1 MVCTGFICSECHV
14 LAGMSYISVFLFAP
28 VNVFIIIIYA
38 KVINGEFSN
47 PDSRNKMTVEINKRR
62 DKFESW
68 LSKVV
73 RPNGKHYEQSVV
85 KKYVDALQNF
95 AKNIEA
101 LQRFHRNLFVYD
113 HLLEF
118 TKVMELIRR
127 APNFKEI
134 NKKRSNGTLSAAMKR
149 YLDFLKEGQGAVDA
163 LPEAAGEEG
172 DVAVPEE
179 PRPAEF
185 FPGKGMDT
193 MQRATL
199 EGIALQSGWENRDW
213 TDAGGMLLSSCLHRG
228 RLAVTAE
235 WAEGDVCLFF
245 VEPVGSWERE
255 LLKEHCPEAGDIL
268 PVREEKMSEFLK
280 GAAALFS
287 GAGNGLP
294 PELLAKEAKE
304 TVWRAMVAQRVGQAQ
319 YRAALDRIWGE
330 ECAVTGCAVRE
341 LLRASHAKP
350 RAFASR
356 AERMDP
362 CNGLLLEARFDLLF
376 DRGLIAFDD
385 EGCLLM
391 SSDLSEKT
399 REALHL
405 HGGLKLRFVS
415 PGHVPYLRWH
425 RENVFRSGQAR

>member
-1 MVCTGFICSECHV
+1 MNANRMRDAFQNWMKTHEWKPGKTYTDDTTFQYTRCLSALHEDIHTDE
-14 LAGMSYISVFLFAP
+14 SV
-28 VNVFIIIIYA
+28 
-38 KVINGEFSN
+38 
-47 PDSRNKMTVEINKRR
+47 R
-62 DKFESW
+62 
-68 LSKVV
+68 
-73 RPNGKHYEQSVV
+73 
-85 KKYVDALQNF
+85 
-95 AKNIEA
+95 
-101 LQRFHRNLFVYD
+101 RNLFFYGD
-113 HLLEF
+113 PQEF
-118 TKVMELIRR
+118 DGIMQTIQSVPHFE
-127 APNFKEI
+127 EI
-134 NKKRSNGTLSAAMKR
+134 NQKISNRSLSAAMDC
-149 YLDFLKEGQGAVDA
+149 YLEFLEEGQWSVGA

-179 PRPAEF
+179 TQPAES

-193 MQRATL
+193 VQRAML
-199 EGIALQSGWENRDW
+199 EDIALQSGWENRDR

-255 LLKEHCPEAGDIL
+255 LLKEYCPEAGDIL

-287 GAGNGLP
+287 GVGDGLP
-294 PELLAKEAKE
+294 PALLAKEAEE
-304 TVWRAMVAQRVGQAQ
+304 TVRRAMVAQRVGQVQ
-319 YRAALDRIWGE
+319 YRAALDRIWGG

-350 RAFASR
+350 WALASGR
-356 AERMDP
+356 ERRDP

-376 DRGLIAFDD
+376 DRGLIAFD
-385 EGCLLM
+385 EVGGLLM

-405 HGGLKLRFVS
+405 HGDLKLRFVS

-425 RENVFRSGQAR
+425 REHVFRTGQAK